1 MSLSVVYHALARA
14 DLYATWA
21 WYEDQ
26 QSGLGDRFAAAV
38 DAAVRRATRSPK
50 SGSPA
55 VRDEDDEIIERRLAT
70 PGFPYALRYRI
81 VEGTLLVMAVAHQH
95 RRPDFGADRQ
105 P

>member
-1 MSLSVVYHALARA
+1 MTLSVDYHALARS

-38 DAAVRRATRSPK
+38 DAVVLRASRWPN
-50 SGSPA
+50 SGSPT

-70 PGFPYALRYRI
+70 PGFPYAVRYR
-81 VEGTLLVMAVAHQH
+81 VTEGTLLVMAVAHQH
-95 RRPDFGADRQ
+95 RRLHFAADRQ

>member
-1 MSLSVVYHALARA
+1 VSLSAAYHALARA
-14 DLYATWA
+14 DLYVAWA

-26 QSGLGDRFAAAV
+26 QSELGDRFAAAV
-38 DAAVRRATRSPK
+38 DAAVQRIARWPK

-70 PGFPYALRYRI
+70 PGFPYAIRYRV

-95 RRPDFGADRQ
+95 RRPDFVADRQ

>member
-1 MSLSVVYHALARA
+1 MNLSVGYHALARA
-14 DLYATWA
+14 DLYGAWA

-38 DAAVRRATRSPK
+38 DAAVRRAARSPK

-55 VRDEDDEIIERRLAT
+55 VRDEADEVIERRLAT
-70 PGFPYALRYRI
+70 PGFPYAIPYRVI
-81 VEGTLLVMAVAHQH
+81 EGTLLVMAVAHQH